1 MAENKQSL
9 EVAGRQYDPSDY
21 KSAAALGAGYK
32 SAAALG
38 AGLAETHEQVSDV
51 YAEGTIEAAVE
62 QENAP
67 DIPLSPPE

>member
-9 EVAGRQYDPSDY
+9 EVAGRQYDPSD
-21 KSAAALGAGYK
+21 YK